1 MDSLGF
7 ASYNRTQTILS
18 RREFRLQHQMAVQ
31 ISRSTR
37 RVLRLAYRQQRLLA
51 RINRIL
57 LRAKHRKEN
66 LENRA
71 DVRRKRRAIRNR
83 RPQLRVRT
91 RDNYGVEAL
100 PKFYYRTLARPSTV
114 VQYPIQ
120 GWSVTLGDRGHMT
133 DYSPHTRLD
142 PPRNNMWAGR
152 ERRNSTS
159 ASAQLLNKGT
169 YAEIF
174 IPKCKFAEK
183 GLLGQPLT
191 LDVNQDIGFDQA
203 HVDEVLIAAMAK
215 ANANDLNTN
224 EYLFEWRQVFRL
236 LLDPYRTALRLAR
249 SLDRWT
255 KRDAWIWVP
264 QRIARKL
271 SNGDVLVSQRPLGG
285 VLMSMRTRRT
295 LSPVGVSKKIL
306 TEASNRWLQYRYGIM
321 PLAKDIT
328 IVMGDWLSPKL
339 HSRMR
344 SVSARV
350 KVEHEKKQFMYSRTV
365 SPLVFNFKLTYEVGE
380 FYSGKQWYKMLEEP
394 PMSFKLG
401 IHPTQYARVLWNAIP
416 YSFVADW
423 VVNIDQ
429 WLTARIQAPWLSYE
443 GNYVTRKIYE
453 RVTAHLLNIH
463 TTSSVNDTLT
473 LSSLPVATCTR
484 ELVKRAID
492 IPGAY
497 APPVSKAWRS
507 VKNAITALTL
517 LPGVLRLSGGS
528 RRGI

>member
-1 MDSLGF
+1 MDGYRF
-7 ASYNRTQTILS
+7 ASYKRTQTMLS
-18 RREFRLQHQMAVQ
+18 RREFRIHNQIAIQ
-31 ISRSTR
+31 ISKSTR
-37 RVLRLAYRQQRLLA
+37 RILRMIYRQQRTLA
-51 RINRIL
+51 RINRIR
-57 LRAKHRKEN
+57 LRAKQRQEN
-66 LENRA
+66 LQNRA
-71 DVRRKRRAIRNR
+71 DVRSKRRAIRER
-83 RPQLRVRT
+83 RPQLRVRN
-91 RDNYGVEAL
+91 RENYGVETL
-100 PKFYYRTLARPSTV
+100 PRFFYRTLARPKTTV
-114 VQYPIQ
+114 QCPTQ

-133 DYSPHTRLD
+133 DYSPHSRLD

-169 YAEIF
+169 YAEIL

-203 HVDEVLIAAMAK
+203 YVDEVIIAAMAK

-224 EYLFEWRQVFRL
+224 EYLFEWRQVFKL
-236 LLDPYRTALRLAR
+236 LLDPYRTSLKLLR

-271 SNGDVLVSQRPLGG
+271 SNGNTLVSQRPLGG

-295 LSPVGVSKKIL
+295 LSPVGVSKRVL
-306 TEASNRWLQYRYGIM
+306 NEACNRWLQYRYGIM
-321 PLAKDIT
+321 PLAMDIT
-328 IVMGDWLSPKL
+328 TVMGDWLSPKL
-339 HSRMR
+339 HSQMR
-344 SVSARV
+344 SASARI
-350 KVEHEKKQFMYSRTV
+350 KVAHEKKQFMYSRTV
-365 SPLVFNFKLTYEVGE
+365 SPLVFDFKITHEVGE

-401 IHPTQYARVLWNAIP
+401 VHPTQYARVLWNAIP

-423 VVNIDQ
+423 VVNVDR
-429 WLTARIQAPWLSYE
+429 WLTARIQAPWLSYK
-443 GNYVTRKIYE
+443 GNYVTRKRYE

-463 TTSSVNDTLT
+463 TTSSVHDTLT
-473 LSSLPVATCTR
+473 VSSLPVAVCTR

-497 APPVSKAWRS
+497 TPPVSKAWRS